1 MAGQPNRDPAR
12 RGSRRN
18 QGAASGDA
26 TLPSPDSW
34 KKRRYSGVH
43 SLEKE
48 EPCKLAEQDEPRV
61 RSAGRTAATT
71 TVGKAAVET
80 IVASCSSGITVW
92 RVAGRYVA
100 EGVSVETA
108 ALWDAVEEENETA
121 AADGRRRSSAQ
132 GEELPRVCV
141 AAADFEQGEHV
152 EVGTGGVG
160 ALAASK
166 GRRPGRSGRGH
177 QSGRNARRQ
186 CSVVP
191 TNPKREQY
199 VEASAGGRATGVPA
213 KQQTEQTITDDDV
226 LRRCEEEGIV
236 VGADDWNLFL
246 VFCGRQANSGD
257 PSG

>member
-1 MAGQPNRDPAR
+1 MAEQRNRYLAR
-12 RGSRRN
+12 SRSRRDL
-18 QGAASGDA
+18 GAAPGDA
-26 TLPSPDSW
+26 TLQSPDSW

-48 EPCKLAEQDEPRV
+48 EPSKLEEQDQPRA
-61 RSAGRTAATT
+61 RSTGLAAAITK
-71 TVGKAAVET
+71 VGEAAVGT
-80 IVASCSSGITVW
+80 LVAESSSGITVW

-100 EGVSVETA
+100 RGVSAETA

-177 QSGRNARRQ
+177 QSARNARRQ

-236 VGADDWNLFL
+236 VGADDWNLFR
-246 VFCGRQANSGD
+246 VFCGRQANRGDQSG
-257 PSG
+257 